1 MFGEGGYVVEGL
13 EGVVVVVAVVAVADS
28 MAVGKIAG
36 DFGDRV
42 VGIVEGSTR
51 VAFVAVGLVL
61 VGLGQVVECWQ

>member
-28 MAVGKIAG
+28 MVVGKIAG

-42 VGIVEGSTR
+42 VDIVEGSTG